1 MYFIIGQGLAGTCLA
16 HRFLEEN
23 IPFRIFDNNHKS
35 SSTLIAPGLWNPVV
49 FKRITKS
56 WMADELIDA
65 LEKFYPEIESKLNT
79 SFYYTDENIR
89 VHSSYHEKN
98 DWESKMDEPEFE
110 RYLGKP
116 NPNDIVGLKE
126 NEFTYGLVKRT
137 GHLNLPIFLKASQRF
152 FAEKGLME
160 TEEIFLPDTIDELEN
175 FEFKGITP
183 EKIIDC
189 RGAKGAYSNWWKYLP
204 FKLAKGEALTIKCP
218 DLNLS
223 KTLNAG
229 IFVLPVGNDLF
240 KIGST
245 FTWEDINTEPSEL
258 GKNEL
263 IEKLKKLTSAPFEIV
278 SHLAGVRPTVADRR
292 PLLGHHPASKKL
304 VIFNGLGT
312 KGVMLAPYFSSMLY
326 NHLVENQ
333 PLHPEVDINRFKK
346 RYIRSI

>member
-16 HRFLEEN
+16 HRFLEGN

-56 WMADELIDA
+56 WMADQLIDE
-65 LEKFYPEIESKLNT
+65 LEKFYPDIESKLNT

-89 VHSSYHEKN
+89 MHSSYHEKN

-110 RYLGKP
+110 TYLAKP
-116 NPNDIVGLKE
+116 NPEDTAGLKE

-137 GHLNLPIFLKASQRF
+137 GHLDLPEFLKASQRF
-152 FAEKGLME
+152 FTVKGVME
-160 TEEIFLPDTIDELEN
+160 TEEIILPDTIEALEN
-175 FEFKGITP
+175 FELKGIKP
-183 EKIIDC
+183 KQIIDC
-189 RGAKGAYSNWWKYLP
+189 RGAKAAYSKWWEYLP
-204 FKLAKGEALTIKCP
+204 FKLAKGEVITVKCP
-218 DLNLS
+218 NLNLS

-229 IFVLPVGNDLF
+229 IFVLSVGDNIF

-245 FTWEDINTEPSEL
+245 FTWEDINNEPSEA

-263 IEKLKKLTSAPFEIV
+263 IEKFKKITSAPFEII
-278 SHLAGVRPTVADRR
+278 SHRAGVRPTVADRR
-292 PLLGHHPASKKL
+292 PLLGHYPGSEKL

-326 NHLVENQ
+326 NHLIENQ
-333 PLHPEVDINRFKK
+333 PLHPEVDINRFMK
-346 RYIRSI
+346 RYRRSV